1 MAEPNPFA
9 NFVSGQLNPGLIPRS
24 SIPTGRPTMTS
35 DDPLAL
41 YRKTMATNLAPNI
54 FDGVTVFRGI
64 VLYVFP
70 IPKEM
75 WSLSRLLPSFL
86 NLPMLPGHDKVNFFS
101 CMIPELHA
109 HLPNPYTSVSKSAE
123 DFIKKLELFPIFEP
137 TGTDSVEY
145 SKLES
150 TNAGSI
156 VEIQFSDPNR
166 THGYVSRAINILDS
180 GIVPTIEISASGAF
194 GSGDAAAR
202 LAAGQAV
209 GEGPCPDP
217 DSPGALLM
225 QDLAERLGIDPSVLL
240 AISRVE
246 SAGVGPDALRFEP
259 HVFLREQPGASIP
272 YTRGDTNCPDNWRK
286 AGGCVDFVSYQ
297 PEETGQAAFERA
309 YAIDPG
315 AALRSTSFGSFQVI
329 PFKDLSH
336 LSENPE
342 EFLTKFKEDPLGLS
356 YELLEARLTS
366 PGNKVDLLA
375 AAKSGD
381 WTAFAV
387 GYNGPAQAQ
396 HGYDAKLHATY
407 NSILDQECF
416 DPPVSVV

>member
-1 MAEPNPFA
+1 MSEPNPFA
-9 NFVSGQLNPGLIPRS
+9 NFISGQLNPGLVPRS
-24 SIPTGRPTMTS
+24 SIPIGRPHIIS

-64 VLYVFP
+64 VLYTFP
-70 IPKEM
+70 VSHEEY
-75 WSLSRLLPSFL
+75 SLFGLASDFFGMRASEDDF
-86 NLPMLPGHDKVNFFS
+86 KFFS

-109 HLPNPYTSVSKSAE
+109 HLPNPYTTGFINE
-123 DFIKKLELFPIFEP
+123 EEFIKKLELFPIFEP
-137 TGTDSVEY
+137 GGTDTQDY
-145 SKLES
+145 SSLSGIES
-150 TNAGSI
+150 GAI
-156 VEIQFSDPNR
+156 VEIQFSSPNR
-166 THGYVSRAINILDS
+166 TYGYVSRLIAQPDS

-336 LSENPE
+336 LTENPE
-342 EFLTKFKEDPLGLS
+342 EFLTKFKEDPLALS